1 MVHARATDIQELL
14 RHHWQEMS
22 GNQSPERIKIPS
34 TNTSLPTS
42 SHAPSALK
50 SNALQSRITSV
61 LSASYADLEIRDALT
76 TLDGRQIRNTAD
88 TRRNLR
94 LEAQQ
99 ELIECNGDVIRD
111 FGSVAQVCRNAH
123 ICQNLLT
130 FKQQLKRVGAA
141 IADLNKSCV
150 AMRSH
155 IAVASRET
163 GPCLEESLA
172 MTAQKRQTE
181 TKQQLLEA
189 FTTHFTLS
197 DDEVVALTSTA
208 EPVTDAF
215 FSALVR
221 VKKIHDDSQLL
232 LGSEDQQLGLEIL
245 DRSSK
250 QLNGA
255 FQKLFRWTQRELR
268 TLDLENPQLSNAV
281 RRALRVLAERPA
293 LFQSCLDF
301 FAESRDHVLSE
312 AFHAA
317 LTGGSAQQQ
326 AAGPALGKAIE
337 LSAHDPLRYVSDM
350 LAWAHAAT
358 VGEHEALQILFISDA
373 DEISKNIKASREREP
388 WLQMNTSTDEDSV
401 AAFDGKQ
408 ALNDLVDRDMAG
420 VLRQLR
426 QRIEQIIQSHE
437 DATLA
442 YQISNMITFYCSIF
456 TTALGQ
462 GSGIVQTLQP
472 VTQKAF
478 EQFRTT
484 MRDHIANIHSDMTA
498 ASSDLSPPEFFVEAL
513 QTLIGLMKSYDTS
526 LASVKAG
533 REGPGFQPVLDEALD
548 PYLAGCEN
556 IAKKLASPR
565 SEILAMNCMIMAKS
579 TLKGHAFTEGRVSKI
594 EQGTRQLSEQ
604 LVQTVHTWF
613 LTESGLKPLIQSL
626 EPFTSTGVS
635 GQEQEIRR
643 LSVLQPEQL
652 MNVAQQLDGF
662 LPGAM
667 EDARAFIGQLE
678 DGRLVGE
685 ICDKAADAFIEEF
698 ETAEGLL
705 AALDEANM
713 AGRTQNG
720 LDEEEGEP
728 LLKDL
733 FPRTSVEMK
742 VLLS

>member
-1 MVHARATDIQELL
+1 
-14 RHHWQEMS
+14 
-22 GNQSPERIKIPS
+22 
-34 TNTSLPTS
+34 
-42 SHAPSALK
+42 
-50 SNALQSRITSV
+50 
-61 LSASYADLEIRDALT
+61 
-76 TLDGRQIRNTAD
+76 
-88 TRRNLR
+88 
-94 LEAQQ
+94 
-99 ELIECNGDVIRD
+99 
-111 FGSVAQVCRNAH
+111 
-123 ICQNLLT
+123 
-130 FKQQLKRVGAA
+130 
-141 IADLNKSCV
+141 
-150 AMRSH
+150 MRSH
-155 IAVASRET
+155 IAAANRET
-163 GPCLEESLA
+163 GPCLEESSA
-172 MTAQKRQTE
+172 MTAQKRQAE
-181 TKQQLLEA
+181 VKLQLLGS

-197 DDEVVALTSTA
+197 DDEVVTLTSTA

-245 DRSSK
+245 DQSSK

-268 TLDLENPQLSNAV
+268 TLDLENPQLSNSV

-301 FAESRDHVLSE
+301 FAENRDHVLSD

-317 LTGGSAQQQ
+317 LTGGSAQHRV
-326 AAGPALGKAIE
+326 AGPALGKAIE

-358 VGEHEALQILFISDA
+358 VGEHEALQVLFISDA
-373 DEISKNIKASREREP
+373 DEISKNIKAGREREP
-388 WLQMNTSTDEDSV
+388 WLQMNAATEEEGV
-401 AAFDGKQ
+401 AAFDGKK
-408 ALNDLVDRDMAG
+408 ALNELVDRDLAG

-426 QRIEQIIQSHE
+426 QRVEQIIQSHE

-472 VTQKAF
+472 VTHKAF
-478 EQFRTT
+478 EQFKTT

-498 ASSDLSPPEFFVEAL
+498 ASSDLSPPGFFVEAL
-513 QTLIGLMKSYDTS
+513 QTLKGLMKSYDTS
-526 LASVKAG
+526 LASAKSG
-533 REGPGFQPVLDEALD
+533 EGLGFQPVLEEAFD
-548 PYLAGCEN
+548 PYLAGCQN
-556 IAKKLASPR
+556 IAKKLASPK

-579 TLKGHAFTEGRVSKI
+579 TLKENAFTEERISKM
-594 EQGTRQLSEQ
+594 EQDTRELGEQ
-604 LVQTVHTWF
+604 LVRTVHMW
-613 LTESGLKPLIQSL
+613 LLSESGLKQLIEGL

-635 GQEQEIRR
+635 GQEQEIRK
-643 LSVLQPEQL
+643 LAALQPEQL
-652 MNVAQQLDGF
+652 IDIAQQLDGF

-678 DGRLVGE
+678 DGRMVRE
-685 ICDKAADAFIEEF
+685 ICDKAADAFIDEF

-705 AALDEANM
+705 AALDEADM
-713 AGRTQNG
+713 AGRAQNG
-720 LDEEEGEP
+720 VDEEEEEH
-728 LLKDL
+728 LLRDL
-733 FPRTSVEMK
+733 FPRTSAEMK